1 MKNKLCLFFFISQA
15 LHTAPLSPKPISLED
30 LEKFIKCRIILELM
44 NRNSISPETLEILQ
58 EEKEKLNCAGLEHE
72 KFVAYLKLENE
83 VSMLKKELE
92 QDLYTNQQAGQ
103 LLDLYGHLLVNTW
116 QTLLLCFRKDRLIA
130 G

>member
-92 QDLYTNQQAGQ
+92 QDLYI
-103 LLDLYGHLLVNTW
+103 LYKRLNLSYS
-116 QTLLLCFRKDRLIA
+116 DLIA
-130 G
+130 LRKKAFASVTELMKPKGKI